1 MRALLQFIVAG
12 IATMLTVAAVLIYSI
27 RTGVAPVTIPIV
39 VLVLGPTLAATALVA
54 TCSMV
59 APPVGAQPLMHAV
72 DMRTA
77 AMDESTESAL

>member
-27 RTGVAPVTIPIV
+27 RTGIAPVTIPIV
-39 VLVLGPTLAATALVA
+39 ALVLGPAVAATALVA

-59 APPVGAQPLMHAV
+59 APPVGAPPLMRAV
-72 DMRTA
+72 DVISTQ
-77 AMDESTESAL
+77 MDEPAESAL